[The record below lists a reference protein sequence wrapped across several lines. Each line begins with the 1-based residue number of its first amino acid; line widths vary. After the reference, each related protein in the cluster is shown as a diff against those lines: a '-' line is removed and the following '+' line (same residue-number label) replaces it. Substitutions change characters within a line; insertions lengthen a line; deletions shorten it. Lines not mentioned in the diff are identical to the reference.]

1 MVQSGALTEAQAQ
14 QAYSTNMANL
24 QTGIGSQL
32 AGVPNAP
39 IFSPDY
45 GTQIGQAFQA
55 GGIGAYLSRQQQN
68 TPAPV
73 STSVGVVPNQGNMY
87 VPNLGIPANQ
97 FNFDR

>member
-1 MVQSGALTEAQAQ
+1 MLMNMVQSGALTEAQAQ

-39 IFSPDY
+39 IVSPDY
-45 GTQIGQAFQA
+45 GQQIGQAFQA
-55 GGIGAYLSRQQQN
+55 GGIGAYLSGQQQN

-73 STSVGVVPNQGNMY
+73 FNSTGVVPNQPIGFQSNIL
-87 VPNLGIPANQ
+87 NL
-97 FNFDR
+97 